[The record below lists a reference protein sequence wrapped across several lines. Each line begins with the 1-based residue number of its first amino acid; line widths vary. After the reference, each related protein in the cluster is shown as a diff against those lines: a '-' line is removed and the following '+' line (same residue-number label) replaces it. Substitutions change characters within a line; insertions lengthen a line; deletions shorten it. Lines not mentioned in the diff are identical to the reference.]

1 MNDAG
6 RVGQGAVGN
15 DATYLGGLIL
25 RPLSR
30 FSRNSLRCRR
40 ERRPWSGVR
49 PWLVKGGPSQR
60 HTPAPYPGRPALTEY
75 MAFSSSRAL
84 ACLMASASSLSFR
97 SILQRNEGHEGEGG
111 RHMHSHCRR

>member
-1 MNDAG
+1 MAG
-6 RVGQGAVGN
+6 T
-15 DATYLGGLIL
+15 DPTYLGGLIL

-40 ERRPWSGVR
+40 ERRPWSGVMT
-49 PWLVKGGPSQR
+49 WLVRGMPSLR

-97 SILQRNEGHEGEGG
+97 SILQRVEGHEGEGH
-111 RHMHSHCRR
+111 RPHAESL